1 MKNNNG
7 KSILPATP
15 YILWSSLFIVIPLL
29 IVIFFSFTISTSD
42 GYKFSLENFQRL
54 LDPNYFTVFKRSIWL
69 AFQATIGC
77 LILGYPVAYLT
88 DGYKFSLENFQRLLD
103 PNYFTVF
110 KRSIWLAFQ
119 ATIGCLILGYP
130 VAYLISKMRPGKR
143 DMLIMLF
150 IVPMWMNFLLRTYAW
165 LPILGKNGF
174 INNFLELIGI
184 GRVNLLYNDFAVLL
198 GMVYNFLPF
207 MVLPIYTVLTKMDT
221 DLINAA
227 SDLGASRGILYNDF
241 AVLLG
246 MVYNFLPFMVLPI
259 YTVLTKMDTDL
270 INAASDLG
278 ASRGKV
284 FSKIILPLSMPGV
297 VSGITMVFMPAVSTF
312 VISRLLGGG
321 QYMLLGNLIEQQYTT
336 MGDWNFGSAIAI
348 FMMIVILISMG
359 IMNLFE
365 GSDDKEG
372 GGSMLW

>member
-1 MKNNNG
+1 MSKANKANRNIAA
-7 KSILPATP
+7 SPFI
-15 YILWSSLFIVIPLL
+15 IWSALFIVIPLL
-29 IVIFFSFTISTSD
+29 IVLFFGFTVTTPEGDYS
-42 GYKFSLENFQRL
+42 FSLENFTRL
-54 LDPNYFTVFKRSIWL
+54 LQPQYIKVFGRSLWL
-69 AFQATIGC
+69 ALLSTIWC
-77 LILGYPVAYLT
+77 LVLGYPVAY
-88 DGYKFSLENFQRLLD
+88 
-103 PNYFTVF
+103 
-110 KRSIWLAFQ
+110 I
-119 ATIGCLILGYP
+119 
-130 VAYLISKMRPGKR
+130 ISKMKPSKGNI
-143 DMLIMLF
+143 LIMLF

-174 INNFLELIGI
+174 INNFLELVGV
-184 GRVNLLYNDFAVLL
+184 GRINL
-198 GMVYNFLPF
+198 
-207 MVLPIYTVLTKMDT
+207 
-221 DLINAA
+221 
-227 SDLGASRGILYNDF
+227 LYNDF